1 MTSLDEHKKL
11 CCLEKPHTIQG
22 KLDDVLQVCVCV
34 MEEPRIGELLG
45 EVCKRANT
53 VQDGACM

>member
-1 MTSLDEHKKL
+1 M
-11 CCLEKPHTIQG
+11 CLVEEPHTIQA